1 MKKNNFKGFYEDEE
15 SLKMMDA
22 INKEADKEYARR
34 IKVREEKKNNKI
46 KVFVVLSLLFIT
58 GCVLYLSGKN
68 YQANVSKCVANGENQ
83 AVCEYKFSK

>member
-34 IKVREEKKNNKI
+34 IKAREEKKNNKI

-58 GCVLYLSGKN
+58 ILLISFT
-68 YQANVSKCVANGENQ
+68 A
-83 AVCEYKFSK
+83 